1 MKKVNAFGYIL
12 CVSAVLA
19 LAGMVIYLVN
29 SLTGYLAGSAAL
41 NPAII
46 LLPILVAAC
55 AVFLFLKPDTFNGT
69 VTGIVTFALAVL
81 MAVATVLFVVE
92 RVDVIG
98 DMLNPVNHPESQV
111 TAVTWAIV
119 GIVLYLVSF
128 LGAVVTTLSDRLA
141 KN

>member
-12 CVSAVLA
+12 CASAALG
-19 LAGMVIYLVN
+19 LAGLVVYLVN
-29 SLTGYLAGSAAL
+29 SLTGYLAGNAPLSA
-41 NPAII
+41 PII
-46 LLPILVAAC
+46 LLPIVVAAC
-55 AVFLFLKPDTFNGT
+55 AVFLFLKPDAFSDT

-81 MAVATVLFVVE
+81 MAVATVMFVAA

-98 DMLNPVNHPESQV
+98 DMLNPVNHPDTQV

-128 LGAVVTTLSDRLA
+128 LGAAISTLSDRLA
-141 KN
+141 K

>member
-12 CVSAVLA
+12 CASAA
-19 LAGMVIYLVN
+19 LGLVGLVVYLVN
-29 SLTGYLAGSAAL
+29 SLTGYLAGNAPLSA
-41 NPAII
+41 PII
-46 LLPILVAAC
+46 LLPIVVAAC
-55 AVFLFLKPDTFNGT
+55 AVFLFLKPDAFNDT

-81 MAVATVLFVVE
+81 MAVATVMFVAA

-98 DMLNPVNHPESQV
+98 DMLNPVNHPDTQV

-128 LGAVVTTLSDRLA
+128 LGTAVSTLSDRLA
-141 KN
+141 K